1 MGKIVAKRNV
11 FIGVVIVTI
20 VLLVI
25 ELAIVMVKMESVEAM
40 IRNA

>member
-1 MGKIVAKRNV
+1 MAKRNV